1 MKTRCQH
8 FVEGKGCGH
17 TDYDPR
23 KQKQTIC
30 PPNATESCYIREP
43 EKPKTLFIWSRYTGE
58 EKAKVDDAIQA
69 VLNTSKKVMITVQ
82 EMKEWNQ

>member
-8 FVEGKGCGH
+8 YVDVEGKGCGH

-30 PPNATESCYIREP
+30 PPNTTGSCYIREP
-43 EKPKTLFIWSRYTGE
+43 VKPKQVFVWWQYTSE
-58 EKAKVDDAIQA
+58 EEAKVDDAIRA
-69 VLNTSKKVMITVQ
+69 IVNNGRKVCVTVQ
-82 EMKEWNQ
+82 EVG